1 MKLEDLKKSVSEM
14 SDEEL
19 EAQIMGIRE
28 SRRSKKKV
36 IERKKKTV
44 ESSAKKSMNKL
55 LAGLSPEEV
64 QLLLNAVLED

>member
-1 MKLEDLKKSVSEM
+1 MQLKDLKKSVSEM
-14 SDEEL
+14 SDDEL
-19 EAQIMGIRE
+19 EKQIMNIRE

-55 LAGLSPEEV
+55 LFNLSPEEV
-64 QLLLNAVLED
+64 QLLLDAILED